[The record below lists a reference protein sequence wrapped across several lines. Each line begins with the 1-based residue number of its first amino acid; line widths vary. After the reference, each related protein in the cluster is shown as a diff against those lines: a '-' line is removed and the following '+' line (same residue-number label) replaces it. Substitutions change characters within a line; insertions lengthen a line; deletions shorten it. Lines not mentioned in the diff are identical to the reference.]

1 MNLFAGNLAKEMTEA
16 ELKEVFE
23 KFGQV
28 TSVAFVMDRYSGQP
42 RGFAFVEMPVK
53 SEALAAIDNLSGR
66 VALKGKAIFVK
77 EARPQDKGHGG
88 HRPSN
93 RNKRR

>member
-1 MNLFAGNLAKEMTEA
+1 MQLFAGNLAKEVTEQ
-16 ELKEVFE
+16 ELKEIFE

-28 TSVAFVMDRYSGQP
+28 TSVTMVMDRYSGQP

-53 SEALAAIDNLSGR
+53 SEAMAAIDNLSGR
-66 VALKGKAIFVK
+66 VAIKGKAIFIK
-77 EARPQDKGHGG
+77 EARPQEKGHGG

-93 RNKRR
+93 RNRRR

>member
-1 MNLFAGNLAKEMTEA
+1 MQLFAGNLAKEVTEQ
-16 ELKEVFE
+16 ELKEIFE

-28 TSVAFVMDRYSGQP
+28 TSVTMVMDRYSGQP

-53 SEALAAIDNLSGR
+53 SEAIAAIDNLSGR
-66 VALKGKAIFVK
+66 VAIKGKAIFIK
-77 EARPQDKGHGG
+77 EARPQEKGRGG

-93 RNKRR
+93 RNRRR

>member
-28 TSVAFVMDRYSGQP
+28 TSVALVMDRYSGQP
-42 RGFAFVEMPVK
+42 RGFAFVDMPVK